1 MNTVEDG
8 SITIAFDAHAWEM
21 VAAILNSIATD
32 LCQRD
37 VITISTIER
46 PDGLAV
52 EVEVVDGEAG
62 WRVHPYVD
70 SERPG
75 LATVPY
81 PITIPYT
88 DIIGLHLH

>member
-8 SITIAFDAHAWEM
+8 SMTIAFDAHAWEI
-21 VAAILNSIATD
+21 VTAILNRVATD

-46 PDGLAV
+46 PDGLT
-52 EVEVVDGEAG
+52 VEVVDVDGAFG

-70 SERPG
+70 PERPG
-75 LATVPY
+75 RATVPY

-88 DIIGLHLH
+88 DIIALRLH